1 MMTTVERLDQ
11 SFKKQ
16 RHLQQFILQYNTMLL
31 EGNINRSKYKCL
43 NASMWVRKKKLKNNE
58 CWKSTRKNG
67 EKLGQEHLSHCFYNI

>member
-31 EGNINRSKYKCL
+31 EGNIKD
-43 NASMWVRKKKLKNNE
+43 RK
-58 CWKSTRKNG
+58 SVV
-67 EKLGQEHLSHCFYNI
+67 